1 MTTRGPKRHLRAR
14 AVEGAGS
21 SRRRAQARPEA
32 SSGSPGPP
40 GLEAEMR
47 ALATKAREAARA
59 LSRAPADQKNRALR
73 AAARAIRER
82 EPAIRIANGQ
92 DVKAARE
99 AGRNAA
105 FLDRLALTPPR
116 LEAVARA
123 LEEIAAL
130 PDPVGEVT
138 ATWTRPNGL
147 RVQKVRIPLGV
158 VLLVY
163 EARPNVAPEA
173 AGLCLKSGNAAILRP
188 GSDALRTSLALMEG
202 FAEGLSGAGLPR
214 EAAQVVPT
222 PDREATFALLRL
234 DDLVDLAIPRGGY
247 ELIRAVAERSRV
259 PVVKHAQ
266 GVCHL
271 YLDASAP
278 VKQAVAIAVNAKAQR
293 PGVCNAAECL
303 LVHRASAARLLPAV
317 GRALAGAGVELRCDP
332 TALGILKRAGLKAV
346 PARPDDYGKEFL
358 DLVLAVRVVANLD
371 QALDHID
378 RYGSLHTEAIVTGD
392 LASARRFEREVTA
405 SAVMVNAST
414 RFNDGGELGLGA
426 EIGISTTKLHA
437 FGPMG
442 LAELTTQKFVVEG
455 EGQVR
460 S

>member
-1 MTTRGPKRHLRAR
+1 MSAREPKRRVRAER
-14 AVEGAGS
+14 AAQEAS
-21 SRRRAQARPEA
+21 SARRRAEAESQPAAPDLASEMRSLA
-32 SSGSPGPP
+32 SS
-40 GLEAEMR
+40 
-47 ALATKAREAARA
+47 AREAARA
-59 LSRAPADQKNRALR
+59 LSHAATLRKDEALR
-73 AAARAIRER
+73 AAARAIRDR

-92 DVKAARE
+92 DLKAARR

-105 FLDRLALTPPR
+105 FLDRLELSPQR
-116 LEAVARA
+116 IEAIARA
-123 LEEIAAL
+123 LEAIAAL

-138 ATWTRPNGL
+138 ASWTRPNGL

-158 VLLVY
+158 ILMVY

-202 FAEGLSGAGLPR
+202 FAEGLARAGLPR

-222 PDREATFALLRL
+222 PDREATFALLQL
-234 DDLVDLAIPRGGY
+234 DDLVDLAIPRGGP

-259 PVVKHAQ
+259 PVVKHFQ

-271 YLDASAP
+271 YLDATAP
-278 VKQAVAIAVNAKAQR
+278 VEQAVAIAVNAKAQR

-303 LVHRASAARLLPAV
+303 LVHRAAASRLLPAV
-317 GRALAGAGVELRCDP
+317 GRALARAGVELRCDP
-332 TALGILKRAGLKAV
+332 TALTILKRAGVESVA
-346 PARPDDYGKEFL
+346 ARPDDYGKEFL
-358 DLVLAVRVVANLD
+358 DLILAVRVVADLD
-371 QALDHID
+371 AALEHIA
-378 RYGSLHTEAIVTGD
+378 RYGSLHTEAIVTRD
-392 LASARRFEREVTA
+392 LTAARRFEREVTA
-405 SAVMVNAST
+405 GAVMVNAST

-455 EGQVR
+455 EGHVR